1 MRLLGSVLAVCAFGW
16 ALVVSAES
24 RQETPSTIVVTRV
37 ERLEALPERLEALPE
52 TVVPTPIAD
61 AAVDWE
67 QVERDEQCLWELL
80 QMHEVEITF
89 EIVWAAGVWADALGG
104 PCLMIGEDDE

>member
-24 RQETPSTIVVTRV
+24 RQEPPSTIVVTRV
-37 ERLEALPERLEALPE
+37 ERLEALPE

-67 QVERDEQCLWELL
+67 QVERDDQCLWELL

>member
-37 ERLEALPERLEALPE
+37 ERFEALPE

>member
-16 ALVVSAES
+16 ALVVSVES
-24 RQETPSTIVVTRV
+24 RQEPPSTIVVTRV
-37 ERLEALPERLEALPE
+37 ERLEALPPAA
-52 TVVPTPIAD
+52 VPTPVAD
-61 AAVDWE
+61 SLVDWA
-67 QVERDEQCLWELL
+67 QVDRDDECLWELL
-80 QMHEVEITF
+80 QRHEVEITF

>member
-1 MRLLGSVLAVCAFGW
+1 MKLLGSVLAVCAFGW

-37 ERLEALPERLEALPE
+37 ESLEAIPE
-52 TVVPTPIAD
+52 TAVPTPIAD

-67 QVERDEQCLWELL
+67 QVERDDQCLWELL